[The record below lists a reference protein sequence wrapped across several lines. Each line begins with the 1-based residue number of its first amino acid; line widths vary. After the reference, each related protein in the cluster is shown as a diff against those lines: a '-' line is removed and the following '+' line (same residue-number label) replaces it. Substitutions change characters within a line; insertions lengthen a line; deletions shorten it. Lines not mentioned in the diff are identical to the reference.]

1 MSTVRCMLN
10 VSICNNWDLFQLD
23 INNAFMYG
31 DLSEDVYMTLPLGF
45 DNDKSK
51 VCKLNKS
58 LYGLKQAPKQW
69 NAKLT
74 KALTEHGFARY
85 LHTRDLSQGHLLVF
99 SRVILLSSTWKTKKQ
114 STLSRSYIEA
124 EYRSMTSAT
133 CEVIWLSNLLGD
145 MGVEN
150 LFPVVMY
157 CDNNSALQIAAN
169 PMVHEKS
176 KHFEIDVHL
185 VWILSNIK
193 CCVENLEC

>member
-1 MSTVRCMLN
+1 YKVRVVAKGFSQREGFYYLETFSPVVKMSTVRCMLN

-74 KALTEHGFARY
+74 KALTEHGFV
-85 LHTRDLSQGHLLVF
+85 T
-99 SRVILLSSTWKTKKQ
+99 
-114 STLSRSYIEA
+114 
-124 EYRSMTSAT
+124 
-133 CEVIWLSNLLGD
+133 
-145 MGVEN
+145 
-150 LFPVVMY
+150 
-157 CDNNSALQIAAN
+157 
-169 PMVHEKS
+169 
-176 KHFEIDVHL
+176 
-185 VWILSNIK
+185 
-193 CCVENLEC
+193 